1 MTNSIVDKNVEYY
14 RLIKE
19 SLSEHKLAF
28 FVGSGESRAS
38 ASGDTYPLWSDILKK
53 LQLPADGEEQK
64 LHLVNLVGILVFVRD
79 LGDFLAEGA
88 HAFHDL
94 FVACLRNAER

>member
-28 FVGSGESRAS
+28 FVGSGVSRAS
-38 ASGDTYPLWSDILKK
+38 ASGDTYPLWSDILKNCREA
-53 LQLPADGEEQK
+53 LLDAR
-64 LHLVNLVGILVFVRD
+64 ILI
-79 LGDFLAEGA
+79 L
-88 HAFHDL
+88 
-94 FVACLRNAER
+94 

>member
-28 FVGSGESRAS
+28 FVGSGVSRAS

-53 LQLPADGEEQK
+53 LQSGLIGCKASDPLKIAQLYALKYGEAYTK
-64 LHLVNLVGILVFVRD
+64 T
-79 LGDFLAEGA
+79 LAN
-88 HAFHDL
+88 F
-94 FVACLRNAER
+94 